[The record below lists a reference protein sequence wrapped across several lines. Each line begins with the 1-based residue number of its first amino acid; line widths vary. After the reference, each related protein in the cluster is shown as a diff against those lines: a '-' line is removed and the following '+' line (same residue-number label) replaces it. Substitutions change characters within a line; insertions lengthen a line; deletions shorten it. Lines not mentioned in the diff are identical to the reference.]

1 MNPTSQ
7 GHVVVN
13 LLPETDTSRQ
23 KSASTHKLLI
33 QYTRTTRLHWKVA
46 WYTGE
51 DTFSSSIHK
60 TFFLK

>member
-33 QYTRTTRLHWKVA
+33 QYTRTTRLHWKVRG
-46 WYTGE
+46 TLE
-51 DTFSSSIHK
+51 K
-60 TFFLK
+60 TLSLPAFTKLSF

>member
-33 QYTRTTRLHWKVA
+33 QYTRTTRLH
-46 WYTGE
+46 
-51 DTFSSSIHK
+51 
-60 TFFLK
+60 